1 MAMPAFIK
9 KSRADNATA
18 FLSAPTRSSLT
29 TLIRATLKHLPDSRR
44 PSNATIFDMIDA
56 GLSAFSVCFT
66 QSPSFLDWQIRM
78 QQAHGKNNATSIFG
92 VHQIPSVPQ
101 IRNLLDPVP
110 PETLYPL
117 MTSIG
122 DILYDQGHL
131 DSYRSVGKTILVA
144 LDGTDFFSSENIS
157 CSCCTQ
163 FKQKDGSIRYRHI
176 AVTPVIV
183 APGHEKVI
191 ALPPEFVTPQ
201 DGHDKQDCELAAAGR
216 WLAQWGAH
224 YAARGMTALG
234 DDLYCH
240 QPFCE
245 KVLAL
250 NAHFLFVC
258 KPESHSTL
266 YEWVEDLGRNDTIN
280 ILTVPRRVGKKHFTD
295 TYRYASH
302 LPLINS
308 DDALLINWLELV
320 TTNEDGKVTYRNA
333 WATSHAID
341 QTNVAELAKSGRA
354 RWKIENENNNTLKTK
369 GYNFEHNF
377 GHGEKHLANLMATMI
392 LMAFLLHTTLDF
404 LDERYRE
411 LRSKLPSR
419 RTFFEHVRS
428 LLQYL
433 PFDNWD
439 HLMNFMLSS
448 LEQKPPKTG

>member
-1 MAMPAFIK
+1 MAMATCIK
-9 KSRADNATA
+9 GSRTDDAAV
-18 FLSAPTRSSLT
+18 FLSAPTRTSLT
-29 TLIRATLKHLPDSRR
+29 TLIRATLKALPDSRL
-44 PSNATIFDMIDA
+44 PSNATTFEMIDA

-78 QQAHGKNNATSIFG
+78 QQAHGKNNANSIFG
-92 VHQIPSVPQ
+92 VHLIPSIPQ
-101 IRNLLDPVP
+101 VRNLLDPVP
-110 PETLYPL
+110 PEALYSLIAGIGNTLYDL
-117 MTSIG
+117 
-122 DILYDQGHL
+122 GHL
-131 DSYRSVGKTILVA
+131 DSYRCIGKTLLIA
-144 LDGTDFFSSENIS
+144 LDGTDFFSSENIF

-163 FKQKDGSIRYRHI
+163 SKQKDGSVRYRHI

-201 DGHDKQDCELAAAGR
+201 DGHDKQDCELAAASR

-224 YAARGMTALG
+224 YAERGMTILG

-245 KVLAL
+245 KVRAL
-250 NAHFLFVC
+250 KAHFLLVC
-258 KPESHSTL
+258 KPDSHSTL
-266 YEWVEDLGRNDTIN
+266 YEWVADLSRNGTIN
-280 ILTVPRRVGKKHFTD
+280 NLTVPRRVGKKHFTD
-295 TYRYASH
+295 TYRYARD

-308 DDALLINWLELV
+308 DDALLVNWLELV

-333 WATSHAID
+333 WATSHPVD
-341 QTNVAELAKSGRA
+341 QANVVELAKAGRA

-377 GHGEKHLANLMATMI
+377 GHGKKHLANLMATMI
-392 LMAFLLHTTLDF
+392 LMAFLLHTALDW

-411 LRSKLPSR
+411 VRSKLPSR

-439 HLMNFMLSS
+439 HLMSFMLAS
-448 LEQKPPKTG
+448 LEPKPAKTG

>member
-1 MAMPAFIK
+1 MAVSASKK
-9 KSRADNATA
+9 KSDTNDASL
-18 FLSAPTRSSLT
+18 FLSAPTRSNLTELIHT
-29 TLIRATLKHLPDSRR
+29 TLKNLPDGRR
-44 PSNATIFDMIDA
+44 PSNATTFEMIDA

-78 QQAHGKNNATSIFG
+78 QQAHGKNNANSIFG
-92 VHQIPSVPQ
+92 VHQIPSIPQ

-117 MTSIG
+117 MAGIG
-122 DILYDQGHL
+122 NALYDQGYL
-131 DSYRSVGKTILVA
+131 DSYRSVGKTILMA
-144 LDGTDFFSSENIS
+144 LDGTDIFSSENIS

-163 FKQKDGSIRYRHI
+163 TKHKDGSVRYRHI

-216 WLAQWGAH
+216 WLERWGAH
-224 YAARGMTALG
+224 YAARGLTILG

-240 QPFCE
+240 QPFCK
-245 KVLAL
+245 KVLAHK
-250 NAHFLFVC
+250 AHFLFVC

-266 YEWVEDLGRNDTIN
+266 YEWVADLSRNTTIN
-280 ILTVPRRVGKKHFTD
+280 ILTIPRRVGKKYFTD
-295 TYRYASH
+295 TYRYASD

-308 DDALLINWLELV
+308 DDALLVNWLELV
-320 TTNEDGKVTYRNA
+320 TTDGDGKVTYRNA
-333 WATSHAID
+333 WATSHAVD
-341 QTNVAELAKSGRA
+341 QTNVAELAKAGRA

-377 GHGEKHLANLMATMI
+377 GHGKQHLANLMATMI
-392 LMAFLLHTTLDF
+392 LMAFLLHTALDW

-411 LRSKLPSR
+411 VRSKLPSR

-439 HLMNFMLSS
+439 HLMSFMLSS
-448 LEQKPPKTG
+448 LEPKPPNTG